1 MIDFTTEQWQMLIM
15 LLVVVGICYMILYKF
30 DIDE

>member
-1 MIDFTTEQWQMLIM
+1 MIDFTTEQWQMVIM